1 MIIRATTTPGL
12 EDVSRAEGARLLAAA
27 GLSLSDVANT
37 PGPTTAAGTPA
48 ADDPFASPGVVCWV
62 LAAHHA
68 FRDVG
73 ERSPLSA
80 ARSLYHVAVH
90 VAELAWDGRTLASL
104 IAALEAVDLEEM
116 TRAKSFRVSC
126 SRVGAHDFHSPEV
139 EREAGSVLQARYR
152 TDVDLERYTLH
163 VKIDIVDER
172 AFAGYQLT
180 GRKGLDRRHRWVF
193 HPRVTLRTPIA
204 YGMLVL
210 SGYAESPG
218 ALHDPFC
225 GSGTILLEAAGVCR
239 DRGADTPPLSGSDWD
254 ARAVSGARANLN
266 EAGLDAVAVSQHDAQ
281 DLRGFLEPAS
291 LDYIVT
297 NPPFGIR
304 IGKGANLLSMYRD
317 FLAGAAVVLRPRGRL
332 AMLVARRRGAF
343 NKVLATFPEFT
354 IEHVRVV
361 EMGGVYAGLFVLR
374 RNIDPPSN
382 AE

>member
-1 MIIRATTTPGL
+1 MIVRATTTPGL
-12 EDVSRAEGARLLAAA
+12 EDVARAEGERLIRGA
-27 GLSLSDVANT
+27 GLSLEEATGAS
-37 PGPTTAAGTPA
+37 
-48 ADDPFASPGVVCWV
+48 DPFALPGVVAWT

-68 FRDVG
+68 FPDVHV
-73 ERSPLSA
+73 RSPLA
-80 ARSLYHVAVH
+80 GARSLYHVAVH

-104 IAALEAVDLEEM
+104 ITGLADVGLSEM
-116 TRAKSFRVSC
+116 RSTASFRVSC
-126 SRVGAHDFHSPEV
+126 SRVGDHDFHSPEV

-152 TDVDLERYTLH
+152 TDVDLEHYTLH
-163 VKIDIVDER
+163 VKIDIVGSR
-172 AFAGYQLT
+172 AFVGYQLT
-180 GRKGLDRRHRWVF
+180 GRKGLDRRHRWVY

-204 YGMLVL
+204 FGMLVL
-210 SGYAESPG
+210 CGYADRPG

-239 DRGADTPPLSGSDWD
+239 DEGMEIPPLSGSDWD
-254 ARAVSGARANLN
+254 AKAVAGAGANLR
-266 EAGLDAVAVSQHDAQ
+266 EAGLGERAGHESVSVSQHDAQ
-281 DLRGFLEPAS
+281 DLDALFEPAS

-304 IGKGANLLSMYRD
+304 IGRGANLLSMYRD
-317 FLAGAAVVLRPRGRL
+317 FLGSAAVVLRPGGRL

-343 NKVLATFPEFT
+343 NKVLATLPEFT

-374 RNIDPPSN
+374 RNVDRASE